1 MATTEFGPE
10 DAEDLLEKILKLDE
24 GLARNRWGSPQNM
37 ARSILMSNVTLQFLF
52 HPNVFSNPETEAAR
66 IVQLLL
72 SAATAT
78 DRKEAFKQTFPIYA
92 SENRNIGKVHPP
104 LPEIPA
110 ILDQFWDG
118 AMNEYDKIFKI
129 SHQAGRKTRDG
140 KEPKRLKDMV
150 QLVIADERRKKAE
163 AIAKETQEAEI
174 SGTHSKKAEGKAKLP
189 CMKTDDK
196 KIITASTTKR
206 SATWGAFVNR
216 LQGKRPTKRSPPNV
230 DGVESS
236 DTTRV
241 NSLASIENQSTDLG
255 GFSNATTRVNSVVSD
270 SSTTQPSKAIVV
282 ETYITD
288 LDGACDD
295 PDVFYEAEEGPKDP
309 LDEQLEISRIPL
321 RVSQQQSE
329 DGGIC
334 EALRRMRFAK
344 DGSLEAFI
352 SVDEPQEQN

>member
-241 NSLASIENQSTDLG
+241 NSLASIENQSTDL
-255 GFSNATTRVNSVVSD
+255 
-270 SSTTQPSKAIVV
+270 V